1 MIEDDAQ
8 PADEDSGDTTGGSNT
23 AGNGGSDDS
32 DDIIDAVEVRNLR
45 RDFIVSRR
53 DGFWRRKRVNV
64 RAVDGISFSVRP
76 GEAIGYIGANGAGKS
91 TTIKLLTGILTPTSG
106 WVRTCGLKPVPNRAQ
121 LARRIGVV
129 FGQRS
134 QLWWD
139 LPLSES
145 LRILAAIHGLDDDRW
160 HVRRDELI
168 EKLDLTEFLHTPVR
182 QLSLGQRMRGE
193 IAAALQH
200 EPELVV
206 LDEPTVG
213 LDVLSKERLRQFLRT
228 EHTEHGRTILLTT
241 HDMGDVERLCDRLLV
256 VDRGKLA
263 YDGDLDGLVSRAGAE
278 RVLVVDLSEPSRS
291 LNDVPGTTLI
301 SSEAG
306 GLRQRLSFAPGGTT
320 AAQVLAEVASRA
332 RVRDLTIEEPNIE
345 DVVRRLY
352 ASL

>member
-1 MIEDDAQ
+1 MSDEGNSGQAEPGAADVTA
-8 PADEDSGDTTGGSNT
+8 PATP
-23 AGNGGSDDS
+23 A
-32 DDIIDAVEVRNLR
+32 IEVRDLAR
-45 RDFIVSRR
+45 EFTVSRR

-64 RAVDGISFSVRP
+64 SAVDGISFTIQP

-91 TTIKLLTGILTPTSG
+91 TTIKLLTGILRPTSG
-106 WVRTCGLKPVPNRAQ
+106 YVRTCGLEPVPSRIE

-145 LRILAAIHGLDDDRW
+145 LRILAAIHRLDNDRW
-160 HVRRDELI
+160 IPRRDELI
-168 EKLDLTEFLHTPVR
+168 ERLDLAGFLQTPVR

-200 EPELVV
+200 EPEIVV

-213 LDVLSKERLRQFLRT
+213 LDVLSKERLRQFLRA
-228 EHTEHGRTILLTT
+228 EHADHGRTILLTT
-241 HDMGDVERLCDRLLV
+241 HDMGDVERLCDRILV

-263 YDGDLDGLVSRAGAE
+263 YNGDLDGLVGRAGAQ
-278 RVLVVDLSEPSRS
+278 RVLVVDLAEPSRS

-301 SSEAG
+301 STEAG
-306 GLRQRLSFAPGGTT
+306 GLRQRLSFAPGTTT

-332 RVRDLTIEEPNIE
+332 RVRDLAIEEPDIE

-352 ASL
+352 ASF

>member
-1 MIEDDAQ
+1 M
-8 PADEDSGDTTGGSNT
+8 
-23 AGNGGSDDS
+23 SDDQPERS
-32 DDIIDAVEVRNLR
+32 ELPDDVPPQTRDVEEEATPAVVPAVEVRNLV
-45 RDFIVSRR
+45 RDFSVTRR
-53 DGFWRRKRVNV
+53 SGFWRRARVNV
-64 RAVDGISFSVRP
+64 RAVDGISFRIQP

-91 TTIKLLTGILTPTSG
+91 TTIKLLTGILLPTSG
-106 WVRTCGLKPVPNRAQ
+106 RVRTCGLKPVPNRAQ
-121 LARRIGVV
+121 LARRVGVV

-139 LPLSES
+139 LPLAES
-145 LRILAAIHGLDDDRW
+145 LRILAAIHRLDDDRW
-160 HVRRDELI
+160 NARREELI
-168 EKLDLTEFLHTPVR
+168 DRLDLGDFLQTPVR

-213 LDVLSKERLRQFLRT
+213 LDVLSKERLRQFLHA
-228 EHTEHGRTILLTT
+228 EHAEHGRTILLTT

-263 YDGDLDGLVSRAGAE
+263 YDGGLDGLVDRAGAE
-278 RVLVVDLSEPSRS
+278 RVLIVDLAEPSRR
-291 LNDVPGTTLI
+291 LDDVPGTSLI
-301 SSEAG
+301 STEAG

-320 AAQVLAEVASRA
+320 AAQILAEVASRV
-332 RVRDLTIEEPNIE
+332 RVRDLTIEEPKIE

-352 ASL
+352 ASF